1 MAGLRGG
8 MAGGKGMDTAESL
21 GASTTDD
28 PAAGEPSLTVIVVSY
43 NTRALTLKCL
53 ETLHAATRAVRFET
67 IVWDNASA
75 DGSAG
80 AVVEAFPPARFPAL
94 RLVAGDTNI
103 GFAAANNRAAA
114 MARTPWLL
122 LLNPDTEVHDGAIDR
137 LVAFAEANPGHCLY
151 GGRTVFPDGS
161 LNIASCWNRITPWS
175 AFCRAAGLTALFRR
189 TDLFDPE
196 AIGPWARD
204 SVREVDIVVGCFLL
218 IRTALWRELG
228 GFDERFWMYGE
239 EADLCL
245 RAARGRGRP
254 IITPEA
260 TIMHLVGA
268 ASATRADKVIAVA
281 KARATLMRRHWPRWQ
296 RPWAAAMEWLWIGL
310 RYPAARLLAL
320 LPGRRGADRLAL
332 WQAVWEA
339 RADWMAGY
347 DREPRR

>member
-1 MAGLRGG
+1 
-8 MAGGKGMDTAESL
+8 MDALNTSPQGVDA
-21 GASTTDD
+21 
-28 PAAGEPSLTVIVVSY
+28 PKLTIIVVTY
-43 NTRALTLKCL
+43 NTRDLTLACL
-53 ETLHAATRAVRFET
+53 ETVRTQTRET
-67 IVWDNASA
+67 SYELIVVDNASA
-75 DGSAG
+75 DGSAD
-80 AVVEAFPPARFPAL
+80 AIAARFPPARFPNL
-94 RLVAGDTNI
+94 RLIRSAENI
-103 GFAAANNRAAA
+103 GFARANNRAAEQ
-114 MARTPWLL
+114 ARGAWLL

-137 LVAFAEANPGHCLY
+137 LVAFAEANPGHPVY

-175 AFCRAAGLTALFRR
+175 AFCRATGLTALFKR

-196 AIGPWARD
+196 AIGPWQRD
-204 SVREVDIVVGCFLL
+204 SVREVDLVVGCFLL
-218 IRTALWRELG
+218 IRTELWRELG

-245 RAARGRGRP
+245 RATRGRRRP

-296 RPWAAAMEWLWIGL
+296 HPWASAMEWLWIGL
-310 RYPAARLLAL
+310 RYPVARLLAL
-320 LPGRRGADRLAL
+320 LPGRRGAERLAL
-332 WQAVWEA
+332 WQPVWTA

-347 DREPRR
+347 DREPHR